1 MEINGKITGIDL
13 MPKDK
18 GVTVYYTDNVE
29 EHGENTYKEYNV
41 KVFRQPSDNLKTIL
55 RTLVG
60 HAIYCLGLSNGK
72 LNEPEFK
79 SRKIVDMPVFKNF
92 RFSGFKINGD
102 GEEEKL
108 IVKMKLEDIN
118 HQEVALTSGKIGIAD
133 GTYAFDELLASDM
146 DQVIEEVKNFIK
158 GENYYRQTALEF
170 PKEEKKKSKKSVDHE
185 DDL

>member
-72 LNEPEFK
+72 LGENEFK
-79 SRKIVDMPVFKNF
+79 SRKVVDMPIFKKF
-92 RFSGFKINGD
+92 KFSGFSIKGD
-102 GEEEKL
+102 GEDEKL
-108 IVKMKLEDIN
+108 VVKMKLEDIN
-118 HQEVALTSGKIGIAD
+118 HEEVALNSGKIGIAD
-133 GTYAFDELLASDM
+133 GTYAFEDLLASDM
-146 DQVIEEVKNFIK
+146 DQVIEEVRNFIS
-158 GENYYRQTALEF
+158 GNNYHVQGVIDF
-170 PKEEKKKSKKSVDHE
+170 PKIVENK
-185 DDL
+185 DDEL